1 MSNSTVTLLLITNTN
16 FLENMLSHENCKIA
30 TASSHNDG
38 IQILQKV
45 DFDYLILDVNMLDDS
60 VITLLK
66 HSKNNSTPT
75 LVLTENEDYEFM
87 NKIYEFDASVIYKK
101 QLSDK
106 TLILSIVHWIQKQLQ
121 ITKLKKDQHLLEEYK
136 DAVDSSNIVSKADSK
151 GFITFVNDQFCEI
164 SGYSRDELLG
174 KPHNVVRHPDMS
186 STTFKDMWNT
196 IESKETWRGVVK
208 NSKKNNSGAYYVDTT
223 IKPIVDS
230 TGDIVEY
237 IGIRKDITEYEIL
250 KQQLKD
256 KLSATT
262 ENLQE
267 MMKRS
272 SEYHKAMEESTIL
285 TRSDLD
291 GKIIY
296 VNDEF
301 TTALGYTLEE
311 VKGKDHRIMKHP
323 FTPKIIMKHLWQT
336 ILAGKTWKGM
346 IQNLDKYG
354 NTVWLDTVI
363 VPIRNMEEKVVEYLA
378 IRHNVSEIIHL
389 QEEIESTE
397 GELIYTLGAAAEARS
412 KETSNHIRR
421 VAHYSK
427 LLALMVGMDDKE
439 AELLFQASPMH
450 DIGKLAIPD
459 DILKKPGKLTSHEW
473 DVMRT
478 HSELGYEIL
487 ASATRPILKA
497 AATVAYEHHEK
508 WDGSGYP
515 RGLKGEEIHIYGRI
529 SSVADVFDALG
540 SDRVY
545 KKAWELEKI
554 LELFKDERGKHFDPQ
569 LVDLLL
575 ENIDKFMVIN
585 KQFKDY
591 FQDENIT

>member
-1 MSNSTVTLLLITNTN
+1 
-16 FLENMLSHENCKIA
+16 
-30 TASSHNDG
+30 
-38 IQILQKV
+38 
-45 DFDYLILDVNMLDDS
+45 
-60 VITLLK
+60 
-66 HSKNNSTPT
+66 
-75 LVLTENEDYEFM
+75 
-87 NKIYEFDASVIYKK
+87 
-101 QLSDK
+101 
-106 TLILSIVHWIQKQLQ
+106 
-121 ITKLKKDQHLLEEYK
+121 
-136 DAVDSSNIVSKADSK
+136 
-151 GFITFVNDQFCEI
+151 
-164 SGYSRDELLG
+164 
-174 KPHNVVRHPDMS
+174 
-186 STTFKDMWNT
+186 
-196 IESKETWRGVVK
+196 
-208 NSKKNNSGAYYVDTT
+208 
-223 IKPIVDS
+223 
-230 TGDIVEY
+230 
-237 IGIRKDITEYEIL
+237 
-250 KQQLKD
+250 
-256 KLSATT
+256 
-262 ENLQE
+262 
-267 MMKRS
+267 
-272 SEYHKAMEESTIL
+272 
-285 TRSDLD
+285 
-291 GKIIY
+291 
-296 VNDEF
+296 
-301 TTALGYTLEE
+301 
-311 VKGKDHRIMKHP
+311 
-323 FTPKIIMKHLWQT
+323 MKHLWQS